1 MSYAAAENQTR
12 HNEGVEVERQ
22 GGLLEIFKQVLPIGN
37 DSRFSAMGTSGTTP
51 TRTGN
56 TEAHQ

>member
-1 MSYAAAENQTR
+1 MLLLRSQTR
-12 HNEGVEVERQ
+12 HNESMEVERQ
-22 GGLLEIFKQVLPIGN
+22 GGVLEIFKEVLKN
-37 DSRFSAMGTSGTTP
+37 DCLVSAMEIGGTTP

>member
-12 HNEGVEVERQ
+12 HNEGMEVERQ
-22 GGLLEIFKQVLPIGN
+22 GGLLEIFKQVLKN
-37 DSRFSAMGTSGTTP
+37 DSRFSAMGTGGTTP